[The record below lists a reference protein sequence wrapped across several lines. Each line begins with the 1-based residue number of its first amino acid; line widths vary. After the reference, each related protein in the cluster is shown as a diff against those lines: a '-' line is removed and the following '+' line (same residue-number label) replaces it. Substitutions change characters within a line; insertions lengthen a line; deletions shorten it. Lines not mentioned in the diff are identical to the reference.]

1 MYATHLG
8 ALDTMTE
15 RFSLKVALVTGASSG
30 IGEAAALALAQA
42 GAAVAVSG
50 RRKER
55 LDALVKRIDAVGG
68 KGLALPGDISVEAD
82 AMQAVRD
89 TAAAFGRIDILI
101 NAAGVNEA
109 GGVDSLPLD
118 LWRKVI
124 DINLMGT
131 LYSCKAA
138 VPLMKAQRSGDIINI
153 SSTAGRRAA
162 AAFAAYATSKFGV
175 TGLTESLRQEVGGS
189 GIRVCIIEPGATR
202 TEIAESITD
211 PSARAAI
218 WKHVTKDGVMAAS
231 DVADAIMFVLAL
243 PPRANVSQMLIRPTI
258 DVAPM

>member
-1 MYATHLG
+1 MPQQLSG
-8 ALDTMTE
+8 
-15 RFSLKVALVTGASSG
+15 KVALITGASSG
-30 IGEAAALALAQA
+30 IGEAAALALAKA

-50 RRKER
+50 RRQER

-68 KGLALPGDISVEAD
+68 RGLALPGDVSVEAD
-82 AMQAVRD
+82 ATRAVQD
-89 TAAAFGRIDILI
+89 TAAGFGRIDILI
-101 NAAGVNEA
+101 NSAGVNEA

-138 VPLMKAQRSGDIINI
+138 VRLMKAQGSGDIINI

-175 TGLTESLRQEVGGS
+175 TGLTESLRQEVGRS
-189 GIRVCIIEPGATR
+189 GIRVSIIEPGATR
-202 TEIAESITD
+202 TEIADSITD
-211 PSARAAI
+211 PTAREAI
-218 WKHVTKDGVMAAS
+218 WKHVTKDGAMAAS
-231 DVADAIMFVLAL
+231 DIADAIMFVLTL
-243 PPRANVSQMLIRPTI
+243 PPRANVSQLLIRPTI

>member
-1 MYATHLG
+1 MSQQLSG
-8 ALDTMTE
+8 
-15 RFSLKVALVTGASSG
+15 KVALITGASSG
-30 IGEAAALALAQA
+30 IGEAAALALAKA

-55 LDALVKRIDAVGG
+55 LDALVERIDEAGG
-68 KGLALPGDISVEAD
+68 KGLALPGDVAVAAD
-82 AMQAVRD
+82 AMKAVQD
-89 TAAAFGRIDILI
+89 TATAFGRIDILI
-101 NAAGVNEA
+101 NSAGVNEA
-109 GGVDSLPLD
+109 GGVDSLSLD
-118 LWRKVI
+118 LWRKVL

-138 VPLMKAQRSGDIINI
+138 VPLMKAQGSGDIINI
-153 SSTAGRRAA
+153 SSTAGRRAS

-189 GIRVCIIEPGATR
+189 GIRVSIIEPGATQ
-202 TEIAESITD
+202 TEIADSITD
-211 PSARAAI
+211 PVVREAI
-218 WKHVTKDGVMAAS
+218 WKHVTKKGAMAAS
-231 DVADAIMFVLAL
+231 DIADAIMFVLTL